1 MKGKKHGTL
10 ARKHNNYVRNA
21 LTNQSL
27 AMMPFVEKKAREL
40 VLVLLENRKFV
51 FDFKEVFLIMRGR
64 VSFIQNKFIDRRI
77 FRDAKVEMLKLYW
90 GKVLSWF
97 VSMAVDLKDRDM
109 KRVGTQMMAIKDHV
123 QTYILR

>member
-1 MKGKKHGTL
+1 
-10 ARKHNNYVRNA
+10 
-21 LTNQSL
+21 
-27 AMMPFVEKKAREL
+27 MPFVEKKAREL

-51 FDFKEVFLIMRGR
+51 FDFKAVFLIMRGR

-90 GKVLSWF
+90 AKNLSWF
-97 VSMAVDLKDRDM
+97 VSMAVDLKDKDM
-109 KRVGTQMMAIKDHV
+109 KRVGTQMMAIKDHI